1 MWRLFV
7 RPNLCRQ
14 ARAER
19 GAGRSANSPDR
30 LTYQRALFR
39 TLVMDAYG
47 VQRDQIGGP
56 VWATADAS
64 DGGALFDVSAKV
76 PEGATK
82 EQVAAMLQNLLKER
96 FKLSVHRE
104 QTQNAGYALVVA
116 KGGSRL
122 KDSAGP
128 PEESERNQ
136 TIKGPVNLPL
146 QKDGF
151 PELFPGSNMGGTVN
165 QGTVRIRF
173 RDYPLFDLVQ
183 QLSFALAVRNIDR
196 TGLTGKYDFLL
207 EFTLPENGATVGA
220 IATMPLRS
228 GQTAPLNRNGPNEVQ
243 MDSVSVIS
251 CNGAAPRAQ
260 AGSLEDRPRY
270 AGDRSRR
277 ENTDTELTG
286 PADCGHSGC
295 IGIDHGETQHVESTT
310 DRYRKRQ
317 TVRSPP

>member
-136 TIKGPVNLPL
+136 TIRASQPPASERRVSGVISREQYGWDRQSGHGPHTIPRLPVVR
-146 QKDGF
+146 
-151 PELFPGSNMGGTVN
+151 SRAAVV
-165 QGTVRIRF
+165 VRIGRSQHRQDGAHRKVRF
-173 RDYPLFDLVQ
+173 
-183 QLSFALAVRNIDR
+183 LAGVHAS
-196 TGLTGKYDFLL
+196 G
-207 EFTLPENGATVGA
+207 E
-220 IATMPLRS
+220 RS
-228 GQTAPLNRNGPNEVQ
+228 HGGGHC
-243 MDSVSVIS
+243 DD
-251 CNGAAPRAQ
+251 AAPIGTDGSAEQERA
-260 AGSLEDRPRY
+260 
-270 AGDRSRR
+270 
-277 ENTDTELTG
+277 
-286 PADCGHSGC
+286 
-295 IGIDHGETQHVESTT
+295 
-310 DRYRKRQ
+310 
-317 TVRSPP
+317 